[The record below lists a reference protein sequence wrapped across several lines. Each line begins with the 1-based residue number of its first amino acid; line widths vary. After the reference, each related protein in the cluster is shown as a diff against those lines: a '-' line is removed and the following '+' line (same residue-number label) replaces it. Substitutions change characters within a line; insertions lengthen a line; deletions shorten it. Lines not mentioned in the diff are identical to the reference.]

1 MKLVID
7 QPEKRWPGMFELFS
21 ITMLVAGAIMVP
33 LSMYSD
39 VPLPHSILR
48 AFGGACPL
56 CGGTRAVTAM
66 FLGRIE
72 TAIRYNPLALVIFVL
87 MLYSAVS
94 YLFVVLPFG
103 RRPVLY
109 TTRVEGF
116 LLKSLIVLAFLAN
129 WAYVLWAQMYNVP
142 LAV

>member
-7 QPEKRWPGMFELFS
+7 QPEKRWPGMFEMFS
-21 ITMLVAGAIMVP
+21 ITMLAAGAIMVP
-33 LSMYSD
+33 LSLYVD

-56 CGGTRAVTAM
+56 CGGTRAVTSL

-72 TAIRYNPLALVIFVL
+72 TAIRYNPLALIIFGL
-87 MLYSAVS
+87 MLYSAIS
-94 YLFVVLPFG
+94 YVAMVLPFG

-109 TTRVEGF
+109 TTPVEGF
-116 LLKSLIVLAFLAN
+116 LLKTLIVLAFIAN
-129 WAYVLWAQMYNVP
+129 WAYVLWAHMYTVP
-142 LAV
+142 LTV